1 MPERVTFYS
10 DGIQLVGY
18 IYRPDNVASE
28 EKRSAIL
35 ACHGFG
41 GHQEVYLPDIAKHLA
56 GQGYV
61 AMTFDY
67 RGFGES
73 DGPKWRL
80 IPLEQ
85 IWDIR
90 NALTFLQQVP
100 GVDPSNLGLH
110 GISFGGANVVHAAAV
125 DQRVKCTV
133 SVVGVGNGENWLKS
147 IRSTSEWKEFQRELA
162 EDWEQQVQ
170 KGTSQMVD
178 IPRLMPSPPE
188 YEAEDNKIAEQF
200 PSACTQLPLETGQA
214 VIDFHPDEVA
224 HKISP
229 RAVMFIVAEKDVLVL
244 PEVTREVYDRA
255 LEPKKWMALPNCGH
269 YDVYYPPAFDT
280 VMVEATQWFQ
290 QYIPAT
296 VN

>member
-10 DGIQLVGY
+10 DGIQLVGHL
-18 IYRPDNVASE
+18 YRPDNVAPDE
-28 EKRSAIL
+28 RRSAIL
-35 ACHGFG
+35 VCHGFG
-41 GHQEVYLPDIAKHLA
+41 GHQEVYLPDIANHLA

-90 NALTFLQQVP
+90 NALTFLQQLP
-100 GVDPSNLGLH
+100 GVNPSNLGLH
-110 GISFGGANVVHAAAV
+110 GISFGGANIVYAAAV

-133 SVVGVGNGENWLKS
+133 SVVGVGNGESWFRS
-147 IRSTSEWKEFQRELA
+147 IRSKSEWGEFQREL
-162 EDWEQQVQ
+162 EVDWERRVRD
-170 KGTSQMVD
+170 GASQMVD

-188 YEAEDNKIAEQF
+188 YEAEDNKVAEQF

-214 VIDFHPDEVA
+214 VIDFHPDEIA

-229 RAVMFIVAEKDVLVL
+229 RAVMFIVAEKDALVF

-255 LEPKKWMALPNCGH
+255 LEPKKWVALPNCGH
-269 YDVYYPPAFDT
+269 YDVYYPPTFDT
-280 VMVEATQWFQ
+280 VMAEATQWFQ
-290 QYIPAT
+290 KYIPAAAS
-296 VN
+296 